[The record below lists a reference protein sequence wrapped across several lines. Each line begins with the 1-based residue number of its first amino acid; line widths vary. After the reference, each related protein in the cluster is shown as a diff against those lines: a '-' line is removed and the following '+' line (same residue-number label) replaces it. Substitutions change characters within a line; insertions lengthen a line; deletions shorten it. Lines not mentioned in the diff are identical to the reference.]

1 MTSERQILTVSQL
14 NRAAKDLLETYLP
27 LLWVEGEL
35 SNLSAP
41 SSGHWYFTLKDPAAQ
56 VRCAMFR
63 NRNQLVRFKPE
74 AGKKVLVRAKVSL
87 YEGRGDYQ
95 LIVEH
100 MEPAGLGDLQ
110 RQFEQLKARLQ
121 AEGLFDQ
128 EHKKP
133 LPPWPRCL
141 GVVTS
146 ATGAAIRDILQV
158 LQRRFP
164 TLPVVVLPV
173 AVQGAGAAAQIANAI
188 DLANRHAVC
197 DVLIVGR
204 GGGSLEDLWA
214 FNEEVVARAIYASHI
229 PVVSAVG
236 HEVDFTIADFV
247 ADVRAPTPSAAAE
260 LVSPDQEALRAL
272 LQRHERALAQQMR
285 QHLQWQR
292 QRVQHLR
299 ARLTHPRQ
307 ALQQRAQRLDHLEL
321 RLRTAL
327 LTRLGRAAQRLAHIQ
342 RCLQQLNPRRQLRQQ
357 QQTLEHLFARLERAQ
372 RHLLEA
378 KGQRLARDAR
388 LLHGISPLNTLNR
401 GYAIVLDPGGH
412 AVRDAAEVRPGD
424 RLQARVAR
432 GVIDCQVLATRP
444 VAPATD
450 TGTASAEQP

>member
-1 MTSERQILTVSQL
+1 MTAERQIFTVSQL

-41 SSGHWYFTLKDPAAQ
+41 SSGHWYFTLKDAGAQ

-110 RQFEQLKARLQ
+110 HQFELLKARLQ
-121 AEGLFDQ
+121 SEGLFDPAY
-128 EHKKP
+128 KKLLP
-133 LPPWPRCL
+133 LWPSRL

-146 ATGAAIRDILQV
+146 PTGAAIRDILHV

-164 TLPVVVLPV
+164 ALPVVILPV
-173 AVQGAGAAAQIANAI
+173 AVQGAEAATQIANAI
-188 DLANRHAVC
+188 HLANLHQVC

-214 FNEEVVARAIYASHI
+214 FNEEVVARAIHASDI

-247 ADVRAPTPSAAAE
+247 ADLRAPTPSAAAE
-260 LVSPDQEALRAL
+260 LVSPNQMALNEE
-272 LQRHERALAQQMR
+272 LQRFERTLTRLIRQQ
-285 QHLQWQR
+285 LQWQKR
-292 QRVQHLR
+292 QVQHLR
-299 ARLTHPRQ
+299 ARLAHPRQ
-307 ALQQRAQRLDHLEL
+307 LLQQRAQRLDQLEL
-321 RLRTAL
+321 RLTRAMRV
-327 LTRLGRAAQRLAHIQ
+327 RLGDANQRLTHLN
-342 RCLQQLNPRRQLRQQ
+342 RCLQQLAPGRQLQQ
-357 QQTLEHLFARLERAQ
+357 QRRHLEHLLDRLTRAQ
-372 RHLLEA
+372 RHLLERHQQHLTRSA
-378 KGQRLARDAR
+378 Q
-388 LLHGISPLNTLNR
+388 LLHSVSPLNTLNR
-401 GYAIVLDPGGH
+401 GYAIVLNDRGQV
-412 AVRDAAEVRPGD
+412 VREATEVQAGD
-424 RLQARVAR
+424 RLQARLAR
-432 GVIDCQVLATRP
+432 GRLDCQVVSTH
-444 VAPATD
+444 
-450 TGTASAEQP
+450 AEP